1 MSGFDTLSAVQTNL
15 LSPVV
20 LCFLLGCVA
29 TWVKSDLRIPESIY
43 SLLTIY
49 LLFALG
55 LKGGVELS
63 HSNVVELWK
72 PALATLAIGV
82 ITPLLA
88 FAIARS
94 FGKLSVPDA
103 AALGAHYGSVSVVT
117 FIAVQS
123 FLSSIGV
130 AYEGFL
136 STLVVILE
144 APAIIISLLLARMK
158 QNATDTSGAAV
169 AADSVASTSRDWS
182 TMRTALHEIVS
193 GRSLLLLM
201 GGLVIGALS
210 GSSGY
215 ERVEPLFGAPF
226 QGVVALFLLEMGIVA
241 SKRFRDLKKV
251 GVFVVLFGTLVP
263 LMNAALG
270 AVLGHMSGLSLGGTA
285 ILSALAASASYIA
298 APAAVRIALPEANPG
313 IYLTAALT
321 VTFPFNLVVGIPL
334 YLKMVQYL
342 TEIFP

>member
-20 LCFLLGCVA
+20 LCFLLGCIA

-63 HSNVVELWK
+63 HSNVAELWK

-82 ITPLLA
+82 ITPL
-88 FAIARS
+88 IAYAVSRI
-94 FGKLSVPDA
+94 FGKLSVTDS
-103 AALGAHYGSVSVVT
+103 AALAAHYGSVSVVT
-117 FIAVQS
+117 FIAAQS
-123 FLSSIGV
+123 FLSAIGI
-130 AYEGFL
+130 AYEGFI

-144 APAIIISLLLARMK
+144 APAIVVGLMLARLK
-158 QNATDTSGAAV
+158 QTPASGVDSSVGSSAGASSTDWT
-169 AADSVASTSRDWS
+169 TL
-182 TMRTALHEIVS
+182 RTALHEIVS

-215 ERVEPLFGAPF
+215 ARVEPLFGAPF

-263 LMNAALG
+263 LMNAVLG

-313 IYLTAALT
+313 IYLTSALT

-334 YLKMVQYL
+334 YLKVAQYL
-342 TEIFP
+342 TEVFP

>member
-1 MSGFDTLSAVQTNL
+1 MDTLGTIQTNL

-20 LCFLLGCVA
+20 LCFLLGCFA
-29 TWVKSDLRIPESIY
+29 TWLKSDLRIPEQIY

-63 HSNVVELWK
+63 HADPNLLWK
-72 PALATLAIGV
+72 PALATLGLGLV
-82 ITPLLA
+82 TPLLA
-88 FAIARS
+88 YFVARF
-94 FGKLSVPDA
+94 FGRMSVTDA

-117 FIAVQS
+117 FIATQS
-123 FLSSIGV
+123 FLSSIGIN
-130 AYEGFL
+130 YEGFL

-144 APAIIISLLLARMK
+144 APAILVSLLLARLK
-158 QNATDTSGAAV
+158 QAG
-169 AADSVASTSRDWS
+169 DSDWKA
-182 TMRTALHEIVS
+182 MRTAFHEIVS

-201 GGLVIGALS
+201 GGLLIGALS
-210 GSSGY
+210 GSEGY
-215 ERVEPLFGAPF
+215 KRVEPLFGAPF

-251 GVFVVLFGTLVP
+251 GVFVLLFGTIVP
-263 LMNAALG
+263 VINSLLG
-270 AVLGHMSGLSLGGTA
+270 ALLGHISGLSFGGTVV
-285 ILSALAASASYIA
+285 LSTLAASASYIA

-321 VTFPFNLVVGIPL
+321 ITFPFNLVFGIPL
-334 YLKMVQYL
+334 YLKIVQTL
-342 TEIFP
+342 SEWMS

>member
-1 MSGFDTLSAVQTNL
+1 MLPFDTLSIIQTNL

-63 HSNVVELWK
+63 HAELEKLWQ
-72 PALATLAIGV
+72 PALATLVLGLV
-82 ITPLLA
+82 TPLIA
-88 FAIARS
+88 YFIARV
-94 FGKLSVPDA
+94 FGKLGVADS

-117 FIAVQS
+117 FIATQS
-123 FLSSIGV
+123 FLSSIGIS
-130 AYEGFL
+130 YEGFL

-144 APAIIISLLLARMK
+144 APAIVVSLMLARLK
-158 QNATDTSGAAV
+158 KTDDTDPGSL
-169 AADSVASTSRDWS
+169 
-182 TMRTALHEIVS
+182 RTAFHEIVS

-215 ERVEPLFGAPF
+215 QRVEPLFGAPF

-241 SKRFRDLKKV
+241 SKRFRDLKKA
-251 GVFVVLFGTLVP
+251 GVFVVLFGTFVP
-263 LMNAALG
+263 VLNSLLG
-270 AVLGHMSGLSLGGTA
+270 AVLGHLSGLSLGGTVV
-285 ILSALAASASYIA
+285 LSTLAASASYIA

-321 VTFPFNLVVGIPL
+321 ITFPFNLVFGIPL
-334 YLKMVQYL
+334 YLKIAQKLSELL
-342 TEIFP
+342 T

>member
-1 MSGFDTLSAVQTNL
+1 MLSLDALSAIQTNL

-43 SLLTIY
+43 SILTIY

-63 HSNVVELWK
+63 HADTALLWR
-72 PALATLAIGV
+72 PALATLVIGLV
-82 ITPLLA
+82 TPLIA
-88 FAIARS
+88 YFSARS
-94 FGKLSVPDA
+94 FGKLSVADA

-123 FLSSIGV
+123 FLSGMGV
-130 AYEGFL
+130 NYEGFL
-136 STLVVILE
+136 STLVVLLE
-144 APAIIISLLLARMK
+144 APAILVSLLLARFK
-158 QNATDTSGAAV
+158 QAGES
-169 AADSVASTSRDWS
+169 DWS
-182 TMRTALHEIVS
+182 TLRTAFHEIIS
-193 GRSLLLLM
+193 GRSLLLLI

-210 GSSGY
+210 GTSGY
-215 ERVEPLFGAPF
+215 QRVEPLFGAPF

-241 SKRFRDLKKV
+241 SKRLRDLKKV
-251 GVFVVLFGTLVP
+251 GVFLVLFGIFVP
-263 LMNAALG
+263 IVNSLLG
-270 AVLGHMSGLSLGGTA
+270 AVLGHMSGLSLGGTV
-285 ILSALAASASYIA
+285 ILSTLAASASYIA

-321 VTFPFNLVVGIPL
+321 ITFPFNLVFGIPL
-334 YLKMVQYL
+334 YLRMVKQL
-342 TEIFP
+342 VELMP